1 MYASFFWGEIFYK
14 NWFFFSLIKQTH
26 HAKGRSS
33 VSEFKSAQ
41 YFVSGLYAWYKI
53 KQQSCKSSQQQ
64 IKH

>member
-1 MYASFFWGEIFYK
+1 MPLFSEEKSFTKID
-14 NWFFFSLIKQTH
+14 FFSLIKQTH